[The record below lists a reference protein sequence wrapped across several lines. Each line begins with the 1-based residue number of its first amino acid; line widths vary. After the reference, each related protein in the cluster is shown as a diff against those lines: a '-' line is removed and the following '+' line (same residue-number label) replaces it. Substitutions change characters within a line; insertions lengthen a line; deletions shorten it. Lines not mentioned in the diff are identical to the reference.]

1 MKIKGFTLAEVL
13 IALGIIGTIAAMTI
27 PQFTANVHNQA
38 FASKLSA
45 VVSDYENVFGM
56 MLLKEDKEGLGFTEF
71 GLTTSTAVEARKTAL
86 AKYTKFIDYVSHDGL
101 TGTPKHARSING
113 GNGNF
118 KYSWALTTSNGAI
131 IYGCYWE
138 NEAYIPNNINM
149 VATLLNS
156 IKENFLMSPAFAIPS
171 TELFADVRVDVNGD
185 SPPNMCGRDI
195 FAFVIGND
203 GIFYPYGTADASYM
217 IHFRYATGSPTAT
230 WHSNNE
236 QYGCSTGTY
245 NGLGCTAR
253 LIENNYKMDY

>member
-56 MLLKEDKEGLGFTEF
+56 MLLKEDKDQLGLTEF
-71 GLTTSTAVEARKTAL
+71 GHTANSAVEVKKTAL
-86 AKYTKFIDYVSHDGL
+86 AKYTKFIDYVSHSGL
-101 TGTPKHARSING
+101 TGTPKQARNING
-113 GNGNF
+113 GSTNIRYN
-118 KYSWALTTSNGAI
+118 WALTTSNGAV
-131 IYGCYWE
+131 IYGRFHQNLVYT
-138 NEAYIPNNINM
+138 PNNINI

-156 IKENFLMSPAFAIPS
+156 IKENFLMSPAFAVPS
-171 TELFADVRVDVNGD
+171 TTLYADVYVDVNGD
-185 SPPNMCGRDI
+185 SPPNMYGRDI
-195 FAFVIGND
+195 FAFAIGED
-203 GIFYPYGTADASYM
+203 GIFYPFGTADASYM
-217 IHFRYATGSPTAT
+217 IRERYNIGSPTAT
-230 WHSNNE
+230 WHSNDE